1 MDIWY
6 FTCVHYVIRIA
17 FAQVQNPTL
26 ITHKSIMLNFP
37 THFNTLKI
45 CFSYKAKE
53 KSTEKLSSSLLA
65 SISQYRG
72 RGRLTAK
79 LLYICFGACV
89 YKYVCE
95 SYYHT
100 LHLLPQLLNFGCLSD
115 ILVIQIIISIIWQ
128 KIQKAYEHNKS

>member
-1 MDIWY
+1 MKKGVVQFIPIEKNRLTNYIIFTDIY
-6 FTCVHYVIRIA
+6 YVTRKI
-17 FAQVQNPTL
+17 FAHAWNPTL
-26 ITHKSIMLNFP
+26 TTSKSIMLNFP

-89 YKYVCE
+89 YKYVKMCVR
-95 SYYHT
+95 YIT
-100 LHLLPQLLNFGCLSD
+100 
-115 ILVIQIIISIIWQ
+115 ILYTFTYKFSNLGV
-128 KIQKAYEHNKS
+128 

>member
-1 MDIWY
+1 MNFIISTNIYY
-6 FTCVHYVIRIA
+6 FTRKI
-17 FAQVQNPTL
+17 FAHAWNPTL
-26 ITHKSIMLNFP
+26 TTFKSIMLNFP

-89 YKYVCE
+89 YKYITMCVWV
-95 SYYHT
+95 T
-100 LHLLPQLLNFGCLSD
+100 LRYFTPSPTTF
-115 ILVIQIIISIIWQ
+115 QIWAFKWHIGNTNNNPYD
-128 KIQKAYEHNKS
+128 KIQYKL